1 MNENWTHLKT
11 IADGD
16 PFEINGLNIW
26 DFKWQDTRQSIKIKD
41 PNYGQDYVFGIYEI
55 TNDKKTIRFAA
66 GEFSNCVWGIYV
78 NQ

>member
-1 MNENWTHLKT
+1 MNENWTHIKT

-16 PFEINGLNIW
+16 AFEINGLNIW
-26 DFKWQDTRQSIKIKD
+26 NFKWIDTRQSINIKD

-55 TNDKKTIRFAA
+55 TNDNKTIRFAA
-66 GEFSNCVWGIYV
+66 GEFSNCVWGIYI